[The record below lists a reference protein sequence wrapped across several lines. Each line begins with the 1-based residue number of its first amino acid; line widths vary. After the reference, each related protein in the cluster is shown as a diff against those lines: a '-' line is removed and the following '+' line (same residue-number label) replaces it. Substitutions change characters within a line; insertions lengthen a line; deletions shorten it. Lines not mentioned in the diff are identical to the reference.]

1 MPAALTI
8 LEEFAIDV
16 LDAAAIVGFLL
27 IGLVCVALM
36 DRRISED
43 LAPQPARRTE
53 NLPVLLERLAR
64 ALQSYGRGLL
74 TENPGRFLPWLAS
87 IASVASGIIAFAALS
102 FGPAIHLANLNA
114 GLIFI
119 FAASFLG
126 IYGGVLARGFS
137 VFSGSLAGIARN
149 AMRLASFEVAAAL
162 ALISG
167 VVLGG
172 SLSVGQI
179 VNAQLDQGAWFIFL
193 APLGFVLYLAS
204 SIAGIDTVAR
214 PSVRRVAQADGYIE
228 AETAEKFRWP
238 FGSLGAS
245 IHLLI
250 GAGLA
255 ATVFGGGWLRP
266 FASYHDH
273 FAGTPVELLD
283 ALPPLAASAMA
294 VYLFWLAS
302 FEKDNGRRQLM
313 KVASGV
319 CAALF
324 AILTG
329 VLFAPPAALAAVHGA
344 FWFVAKM
351 AAYIYGFL
359 WLRARI
365 PQFRFG
371 RPIRAAW
378 NFLIPVSAVNLVCVA
393 AALVAR
399 EQWNWSPAGS
409 IFLATGIGL
418 AIGIWLGLRDIG
430 ETRTYGMDADGRQ
443 QPIV

>member
-1 MPAALTI
+1 MHAGLTI
-8 LEEFAIDV
+8 LETFAIDL
-16 LDAAAIVGFLL
+16 LDAAAIMAFLL
-27 IGLVCVALM
+27 VGLVCIALI
-36 DRRISED
+36 DRKIAED
-43 LAPQPARRTE
+43 LAPQPARRME
-53 NLPVLLERLAR
+53 NLPVLLERLTL
-64 ALQSYGRGLL
+64 ALKSYRHGLL
-74 TENPGRFLPWLAS
+74 TQNPGRFLSWLAS
-87 IASVASGIIAFAALS
+87 IASVASGMVAFAALS
-102 FGPAIHLANLNA
+102 FGPAIHLAKLNA

-119 FAASFLG
+119 FATSFLG
-126 IYGGVLARGFS
+126 ICGGVLARGFS
-137 VFSGSLAGIARN
+137 VRSGSLAGIVRN
-149 AMRLASFEVAAAL
+149 AMQLASFEGASAL

-167 VVLGG
+167 VILAG

-179 VNAQLDQGAWFIFL
+179 VNSQLDQGAWFIFL

-204 SIAGIDTVAR
+204 SIAGIGSAAR
-214 PSVRRVAQADGYIE
+214 PLTRRL
-228 AETAEKFRWP
+228 AERAENEFGGMQEFRWP

-250 GAGLA
+250 GAGLVT
-255 ATVFGGGWLRP
+255 TVFGGGWLRP

-283 ALPPLAASAMA
+283 ALPPLAMAGTA
-294 VYLFWLAS
+294 VYFFWLAL
-302 FEKDNGRRQLM
+302 FEENSGRKQLM
-313 KVASGV
+313 NVTSGV
-319 CAALF
+319 CATLF

-329 VLFAPPAALAAVHGA
+329 VLFASPAALEAVHGA

-378 NFLIPVSAVNLVCVA
+378 NFLIPLSTINLVCVA
-393 AALVAR
+393 GALVAR

-409 IFLATGIGL
+409 IILAT
-418 AIGIWLGLRDIG
+418 AIVAAMGIWLGLRDIS
-430 ETRTYGMDADGRQ
+430 ETQTFGLDANGREQ
-443 QPIV
+443 TIV

>member
-1 MPAALTI
+1 MHSGLII
-8 LEEFAIDV
+8 LEAFAIDL
-16 LDAAAIVGFLL
+16 LDAAAIVAFLL
-27 IGLVCVALM
+27 MGLVCVALI
-36 DRRISED
+36 DRKVAED
-43 LAPQPARRTE
+43 SAPQPARRAE
-53 NLPVLLERLAR
+53 NLAALLDRLTL
-64 ALQSYGRGLL
+64 ALKSYRRELL
-74 TENPGRFLPWLAS
+74 TQNPGRFLPWLAS
-87 IASVASGIIAFAALS
+87 IASVVSGIVAFAALS
-102 FGPAIHLANLNA
+102 FGPAIHLTNLNA

-137 VFSGSLAGIARN
+137 VRSGSLAGIARN
-149 AMRLASFEVAAAL
+149 AMRLASFEAAAAL

-167 VVLGG
+167 VILAG
-172 SLSVGQI
+172 SLSVERI
-179 VNAQLDQGAWFIFL
+179 VNAQLDQGAWFVFL
-193 APLGFVLYLAS
+193 APLGFLLYLAS
-204 SIAGIDTVAR
+204 SIAGTDSVAR
-214 PSVRRVAQADGYIE
+214 PSVRVLPD
-228 AETAEKFRWP
+228 AEVNRGEGAEKFRWP
-238 FGSLGAS
+238 LGSLGAS

-255 ATVFGGGWLRP
+255 TTVFGGGWLRP

-283 ALPPLAASAMA
+283 ALPPLAMA
-294 VYLFWLAS
+294 ATAAYCFWLAS
-302 FEKDNGRRQLM
+302 FEKDSARKQFM

-319 CAALF
+319 CAVLF
-324 AILTG
+324 ALLIG
-329 VLFAPPAALAAVHGA
+329 VLFGPPAALEAVYGA

-378 NFLIPVSAVNLVCVA
+378 NFLIPLSAINLLCVA
-393 AALVAR
+393 GALVAR

-409 IFLATGIGL
+409 IFLATGIVV
-418 AIGIWLGLRDIG
+418 AIGIWLGLRDIS
-430 ETRTYGMDADGRQ
+430 EVQTYGLDADGRQ
-443 QPIV
+443 QTTL

>member
-1 MPAALTI
+1 MRIALNILGTI
-8 LEEFAIDV
+8 GVDL
-16 LDAAAIVGFLL
+16 LDAAAIVSFLL
-27 IGLVCVALM
+27 MGLLCVAVL
-36 DRRISED
+36 DRKVGQVR
-43 LAPQPARRTE
+43 APQSVRQTE
-53 NLPVLLERLAR
+53 NLATLLERLTL
-64 ALQSYGRGLL
+64 ALKSYARGLL

-87 IASVASGIIAFAALS
+87 LASVASGIVAFAALS
-102 FGPAIHLANLNA
+102 FGPAIRLADLNA
-114 GLIFI
+114 GLLFI

-137 VFSGSLAGIARN
+137 ARSGSLAGIARN
-149 AMRLASFEVAAAL
+149 AMRLASFEAAAAL

-167 VVLGG
+167 VIVAG
-172 SLSVGQI
+172 SLSVAQI

-193 APLGFVLYLAS
+193 APAGFVLYLAS
-204 SIAGIDTVAR
+204 SIAGIDSVAR
-214 PSVRRVAQADGYIE
+214 PSVRVPGAQTGN
-228 AETAEKFRWP
+228 AESAEKFPWP

-255 ATVFGGGWLRP
+255 TTVFGGGWLRP
-266 FASYHDH
+266 FAGYHDH

-283 ALPPLAASAMA
+283 ALPPLAMGATAA
-294 VYLFWLAS
+294 YCFWLAS
-302 FEKDNGRRQLM
+302 FEKDSGRKQLM
-313 KVASGV
+313 NVASGV

-344 FWFVAKM
+344 FWFLAKM

-378 NFLIPVSAVNLVCVA
+378 NFLIPLSAINLMCVA
-393 AALVAR
+393 CALVAR

-409 IFLATGIGL
+409 IFLATGIVV
-418 AIGIWLGLRDIG
+418 ASGIWLGLRDIS
-430 ETRTYGMDADGRQ
+430 ETQTYGLDPDGRQ
-443 QPIV
+443 QTTV